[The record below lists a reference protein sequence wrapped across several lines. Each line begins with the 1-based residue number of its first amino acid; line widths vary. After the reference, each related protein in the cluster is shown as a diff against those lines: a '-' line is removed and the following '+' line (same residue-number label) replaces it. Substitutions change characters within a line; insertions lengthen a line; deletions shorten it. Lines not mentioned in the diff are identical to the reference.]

1 MKKNIF
7 AELNEILD
15 KIDNFEI
22 YQIEISKLNY
32 KLVLLEIKYKE
43 ELRLQKDHIEK
54 NKWGHDLWIQF
65 INSF

>member
-22 YQIEISKLNY
+22 YQIEIAKLKY

-43 ELRLQKDHIEK
+43 ELRLQKDQIEK